1 LRYSF
6 PTRRSSDLAR
16 RVPFRMFYAVLTLMQ
31 REVGRNPVFNPL
43 SALEFRPEFDRIKSP
58 QVLDLIRSVPGDE
71 ARRLVALTFLSL
83 FRMLR
88 YLRLLSRI
96 SSELG
101 NRRRNGIGRAYLV
114 LSVLRSD
121 ARALSDYLRQHSGSL
136 LAQCYERELLLV
148 PAAHIRTRAAEF
160 RANGVRMLDI
170 KSALEA

>member
-1 LRYSF
+1 
-6 PTRRSSDLAR
+6 
-16 RVPFRMFYAVLTLMQ
+16 
-31 REVGRNPVFNPL
+31 

-58 QVLDLIRSVPGDE
+58 QVLDLIRGVPGDE

-96 SSELG
+96 AAELS
-101 NRRRNGIGRAYLV
+101 NRRRHSIGRAYLV

-136 LAQCYERELLLV
+136 LAQCYERELLAV
-148 PAAHIRTRAAEF
+148 PAVQLRGRSSEF
-160 RANGVRMLDI
+160 RANGLI
-170 KSALEA
+170 